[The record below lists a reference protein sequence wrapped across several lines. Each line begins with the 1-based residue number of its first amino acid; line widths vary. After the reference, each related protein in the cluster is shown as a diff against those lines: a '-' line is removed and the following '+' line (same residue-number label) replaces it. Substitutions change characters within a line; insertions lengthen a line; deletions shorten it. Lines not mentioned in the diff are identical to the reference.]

1 VDLNDH
7 DRDRDFDPNTEI
19 DEDIESSDG
28 FIILG
33 SDEEEAPA
41 VSSAN
46 GTDDLDGI
54 LSFDNR
60 VEPSQ
65 MKQNKTGRKQSLIW
79 KDFISNK
86 MNGKLV

>member
-7 DRDRDFDPNTEI
+7 DSDDDFDPNAEI

-28 FIILG
+28 STILG

-46 GTDDLDGI
+46 GTDDLDVI
-54 LSFDNR
+54 LSFDKNHPNCSKKR
-60 VEPSQ
+60 QE
-65 MKQNKTGRKQSLIW
+65 GRKAL
-79 KDFISNK
+79 F
-86 MNGKLV
+86 GKTSFRTK